1 MTRTTARRLGAFAL
15 VALIAGLAVHNAAM
29 AQLWELGVRG
39 RTLDVVAAWK
49 EGLLL
54 LGLALAA
61 WGVRGRPSLQKVDA
75 LAAAYA
81 IVIVIYAVI
90 PQDALGGEATTR
102 GELLALR
109 HHLLPVAAYALG
121 RLLSA
126 WWRERSWLAG
136 TIALTAAGIAVIGLF
151 DLAFINLQAWRD
163 SGVPGWYREQLD
175 LAYEGL
181 SGLPENWVYNTGDE
195 QNPIRRLV
203 STFLSPL
210 ASAYALVVALIYVAS
225 REFRVWWGLLAVVLY
240 AGLLYTH
247 TRAAFGALV
256 VGLVVLAIAQRRVA
270 PVVLAAVSIAVGAL
284 FLVAYPS
291 IGPSTSYTEAE
302 LEFLRANAERE
313 PGESSDPFA
322 ADESSTRSH
331 LRNLRDGIETVLGH
345 PQGYGLGNAGVVAKR
360 TGVEI
365 KAGESTYTE
374 LGVDAGIA
382 GMAAFVLWSIAL
394 LVALWRREAWLAAAF
409 VGRTP
414 SRLADRRDR
423 RALARRDRLGSRRS
437 RARAATRRAGGRS
450 AGGDRDLAVQRR
462 KRCNRPGGCPS
473 ECLEHGEVDGRDPV
487 ARAVVA
493 GVVPGEEPTDGNSR
507 LREGRVIRASFD
519 VDHPSVDTASLEVP
533 EPARGEGALVDPV
546 LAGPRTEDV
555 EVEVADDLGSRAAVL
570 T

>member
-1 MTRTTARRLGAFAL
+1 MTDSTARRLGAFAL

-61 WGVRGRPSLQKVDA
+61 WGVRGRPSLQKVDV

-121 RLLSA
+121 RLLST

-175 LAYEGL
+175 LGYEGL

-210 ASAYALVVALIYVAS
+210 ASAYALVVALIFVAS
-225 REFRVWWGLLAVVLY
+225 RELRVWWGLLAVVLY

-247 TRAAFGALV
+247 TRAAFAALV
-256 VGLVVLAIAQRRVA
+256 VGLLVLALAQRRFA
-270 PVVLAAVSIAVGAL
+270 PVMLAVVSIAVGAL

-331 LRNLRDGIETVLGH
+331 LRNLRDGIETVLEH

-409 VGRTP
+409 SAVLL
-414 SRLADRRDR
+414 LALQTDVI
-423 RALARRDRLGSRRS
+423 GVHW
-437 RARAATRRAGGRS
+437 
-450 AGGDRDLAVQRR
+450 LAVTVWAAAGAALGQRHHE
-462 KRCNRPGGCPS
+462 PVDEPPEAEPEATPPS
-473 ECLEHGEVDGRDPV
+473 SSAAQTTQPPRRQHG
-487 ARAVVA
+487 
-493 GVVPGEEPTDGNSR
+493 
-507 LREGRVIRASFD
+507 
-519 VDHPSVDTASLEVP
+519 
-533 EPARGEGALVDPV
+533 
-546 LAGPRTEDV
+546 
-555 EVEVADDLGSRAAVL
+555 
-570 T
+570 

>member
-1 MTRTTARRLGAFAL
+1 MTRATARRLGAFAL

-75 LAAAYA
+75 LAATYA

-409 VGRTP
+409 SAVLL
-414 SRLADRRDR
+414 LALQTDVIGVHWLAVTVWAAAGAALGQRRDEPV
-423 RALARRDRLGSRRS
+423 DEPPE
-437 RARAATRRAGGRS
+437 ATA
-450 AGGDRDLAVQRR
+450 
-462 KRCNRPGGCPS
+462 
-473 ECLEHGEVDGRDPV
+473 
-487 ARAVVA
+487 
-493 GVVPGEEPTDGNSR
+493 
-507 LREGRVIRASFD
+507 I
-519 VDHPSVDTASLEVP
+519 
-533 EPARGEGALVDPV
+533 
-546 LAGPRTEDV
+546 
-555 EVEVADDLGSRAAVL
+555 
-570 T
+570 

>member
-1 MTRTTARRLGAFAL
+1 MDDHCVGSSKASGATAQRLGAFAL
-15 VALIAGLAVHNAAM
+15 VALVAGLAVHNAAM

-61 WGVRGRPSLQKVDA
+61 WGVRARPSLRAVDV
-75 LAAAYA
+75 LAVAYT
-81 IVIVIYAVI
+81 IVIAAYAVI
-90 PQDALGGEATTR
+90 PQGSLDGEATMR

-109 HHLLPVAAYALG
+109 HHLFPVAAYALG

-136 TIALTAAGIAVIGLF
+136 TIALTAAGIAVVGLF
-151 DLAFINLQAWRD
+151 DLAFVNLQGWRE
-163 SGVPGWYREQLD
+163 SGVSGWYREQLD
-175 LAYEGL
+175 LDYEGL

-195 QNPIRRLV
+195 ENPIRRLV

-225 REFRVWWGLLAVVLY
+225 RRFRWWWGLLAFVLY
-240 AGLLYTH
+240 IGLLYTH

-256 VGLVVLAIAQRRVA
+256 VGLVVLAVAQRRFA
-270 PVVLAAVSIAVGAL
+270 PAVLGAVSVAVGAL

-291 IGPSTSYTEAE
+291 LGPSTSYTQAE
-302 LEFLRANAERE
+302 LVFLRENAGQE

-331 LRNLRDGIETVLGH
+331 LRNLRDGIETVLEH

-374 LGVDAGIA
+374 LGVDAGLV
-382 GMAAFVLWSIAL
+382 GAATFVAWSLAL
-394 LVALWRREAWLAAAF
+394 LIALWRQEAWLAAAF
-409 VGRTP
+409 
-414 SRLADRRDR
+414 
-423 RALARRDRLGSRRS
+423 
-437 RARAATRRAGGRS
+437 
-450 AGGDRDLAVQRR
+450 
-462 KRCNRPGGCPS
+462 
-473 ECLEHGEVDGRDPV
+473 
-487 ARAVVA
+487 
-493 GVVPGEEPTDGNSR
+493 
-507 LREGRVIRASFD
+507 
-519 VDHPSVDTASLEVP
+519 
-533 EPARGEGALVDPV
+533 
-546 LAGPRTEDV
+546 
-555 EVEVADDLGSRAAVL
+555 AAVL
-570 T
+570 LLGLQTDVIGVHWLTVAVWAAAGAAVGQLQQDEQAPEQEIETSASA